1 MTNRA
6 RQPNG
11 QKGMEGYEHYNKCN
25 EATQDCYQISIE
37 SCWLHKVIQSSIT
50 AMKNNASLVY
60 NVVLIVG
67 DFLALVAAFVAAYV
81 LRVTISHTPL
91 SEPVHAR
98 TYLFIFLTLL
108 PFWILIFA
116 LLGLYN
122 FRIYEKRFSELGR
135 LFVGSFIG
143 ILFII
148 GYAYITNTAV
158 FPARLVTLYGFLLG
172 FFFVLLFRTTARGVR
187 RQLFS
192 YGMGI
197 NNVLIVGDT
206 KVTRE
211 LIDSLNNTAETG
223 YRVLGVV
230 GGVKHKLR
238 DDCDCRLFTS
248 FEEAVKKLRSK
259 QLHTIVQTELYAAQE
274 RNDEILT
281 YAQENHVAYRFV
293 PGNSELFVGNLDV
306 DLFNSIPVIAVHQT
320 ALIGWG
326 RIVKR
331 LFDVVVGGSLLLIA
345 LPFMLVIALAIK
357 ISSPRGA
364 VFFRQ
369 ERLTRFGSKIYI
381 FKFRSN
387 KPAYNGLLPEEAF
400 TKMGQPEL
408 LKEYRANGDFLPN
421 DPRITRVGHII
432 RMLSLDELPQLIN
445 VVRGDISLVGPRALV
460 ANELEQYAKK
470 NLILAV
476 KSGLTGL
483 AQISGRRDISFD
495 ERRKLDLYYVQNW
508 SLWNDVVILAKTV
521 WVVLFHKGAQS
532 WPTRLPKSQ
541 LSATG

>member
-1 MTNRA
+1 
-6 RQPNG
+6 
-11 QKGMEGYEHYNKCN
+11 
-25 EATQDCYQISIE
+25 
-37 SCWLHKVIQSSIT
+37 
-50 AMKNNASLVY
+50 MKNNASLVY
-60 NVVLIVG
+60 NVCLIIG
-67 DFLALVAAFVAAYV
+67 DFLALVLAFVVAYI
-81 LRVTISHTPL
+81 LRVTLNHNPISA
-91 SEPVHAR
+91 PVHAH
-98 TYLFIFLTLL
+98 TYFATFLFLL

-135 LFVGSFIG
+135 LLVGSFIG
-143 ILFII
+143 ILFVIS
-148 GYAYITNTAV
+148 YSYITNTTI

-187 RQLFS
+187 RELFS
-192 YGMGI
+192 YGIGI

-211 LIDSLNNTAETG
+211 LIDSLQHTEVTG

-230 GGVKHKLR
+230 GGVKHPLR
-238 DDCDCRLFTS
+238 AGITYPLFTG
-248 FEEAVKKLRSK
+248 FEEAIGKLKKE
-259 QLHTIVQTELYAAQE
+259 QLHTIIQTELYSAGE

-306 DLFNSIPVIAVHQT
+306 DLFNAIPVIAVHQT

-331 LFDVVVGGSLLLIA
+331 LFDLVVGGLMLLVA
-345 LPFMLVIALAIK
+345 SPFMLLIALAIK
-357 ISSPRGA
+357 LSSPHGK

-369 ERLTRFGSKIYI
+369 ERLSRFGNKVSI

-400 TKMGQPEL
+400 TKMGRPEL
-408 LKEYRANGDFLPN
+408 LKEYRDNGDFLPE
-421 DPRITRVGHII
+421 DPRITRVG
-432 RMLSLDELPQLIN
+432 RFLRKFSFDELPQLIN

-460 ANELEQYAKK
+460 RNELEQYAKK

-483 AQISGRRDISFD
+483 AQISGRRDISFE
-495 ERRKLDLYYVQNW
+495 ERRTLDLFYVQNW
-508 SLWNDVVILAKTV
+508 SLWNDVVILVKTI
-521 WVVLFHKGAQS
+521 WVVLFHKGA
-532 WPTRLPKSQ
+532 R
-541 LSATG
+541 